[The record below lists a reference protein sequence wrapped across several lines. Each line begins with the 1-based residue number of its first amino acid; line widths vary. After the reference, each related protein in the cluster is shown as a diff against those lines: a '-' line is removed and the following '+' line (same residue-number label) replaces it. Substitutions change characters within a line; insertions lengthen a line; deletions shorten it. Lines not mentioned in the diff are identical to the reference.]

1 MKYILNKL
9 QDKTTNNFKINDIEL
24 DLDLPVINEF
34 TNYEISNNNLLI
46 KQEIKESK
54 LTTKIGLEFTKYLEL
69 TITVPKYTEIKEP
82 IFITHNNDLIS
93 NIKFIFE
100 ENSSANF
107 IIKYTTT
114 DNNKYFNY
122 QKEETISKENSNC
135 SITYINTMNKNSIN
149 MIAVENKLDEN
160 SKITHNIIDIGGST
174 RLYNINSKVEGY
186 ASENYVNNIYIGKD
200 ENIIDINYNLEN
212 IGKKTINNLV
222 VEGALDDNSKKN
234 FRGIIDFKEG
244 ATSSIGQENENC
256 ILLSDTC
263 RARSLPALLC
273 HEDDVVG
280 AHGESSGK
288 IAKEKLFYLMSR
300 GYTEKEAEKLIVVA
314 NFNSIINKIND
325 DKTQKELLD
334 KINELI

>member
-24 DLDLPVINEF
+24 DLEIPNIKEF
-34 TNYEISNNNLLI
+34 EKYEISNNNLLI
-46 KQEIKESK
+46 KQEIKKEK
-54 LTTKIGLEFTKYLEL
+54 LNTKIGLEFTKYLEL
-69 TITVPKYTEIKEP
+69 TITVPKYEVIKEP

-100 ENSSANF
+100 ESSSANF

-122 QKEETISKENSNC
+122 QKEETISKENSSC

-149 MIAVENKLDEN
+149 MLAIENKLDEN
-160 SKITHNIIDIGGST
+160 SKITHNIIDIGGNT
-174 RLYNINSKVEGY
+174 RLYNIYSKVEGY
-186 ASENYVNNIYIGKD
+186 QAENYINNIYIGND
-200 ENIIDINYNLEN
+200 DDIIDINYNLEN

-222 VEGALDDNSKKN
+222 VEGALTDNSKKN
-234 FRGIIDFKEG
+234 FRGIVDFKEG
-244 ATSSIGQENENC
+244 STGSIGQENENC

-288 IAKEKLFYLMSR
+288 IPKEKLFYLMSR
-300 GYTEKEAEKLIVVA
+300 GYTEKEAEKLIVMA

-325 DKTQKELLD
+325 EETKQELLD
-334 KINELI
+334 TINEII

>member
-24 DLDLPVINEF
+24 DLEIPSINEF
-34 TNYEISNNNLLI
+34 INYEVSNNNLLI
-46 KQEIKESK
+46 KQEVKTNN
-54 LTTKIGLEFTKYLEL
+54 LNTKIGLEFPKYLEL
-69 TITVPKYTEIKEP
+69 TITVPKYTKIKEP
-82 IFITHNNDLIS
+82 VFITHNNNLIS

-100 ENSSANF
+100 ENSYADF

-122 QKEETISKENSNC
+122 QKEETISCSNSNG

-149 MIAVENKLDEN
+149 MLAIENKLDEN
-160 SKITHNIIDIGGST
+160 SKITHNIIDIGGNT

-186 ASENYVNNIYIGKD
+186 QAENYVNNIYIGK
-200 ENIIDINYNLEN
+200 ENDIIDINYNLEN

-222 VEGALDDNSKKN
+222 VEGALTDNAKKN

-263 RARSLPALLC
+263 RTRSLPALLC
-273 HEDDVVG
+273 HEEDVVG

-288 IAKEKLFYLMSR
+288 IPKEKLFYLMSR
-300 GYTEKEAEKLIVVA
+300 GYTEKEAEKLIVLA
-314 NFNSIINKIND
+314 NFNKIINKIND
-325 DKTQKELLD
+325 AATKEEVLNI
-334 KINELI
+334 INELI